1 MGVTFQVLC
10 ILLFTASDFT
20 SITSHIH
27 DWVLFLLWLHL
38 FILSG
43 VISLLFFS
51 SILSTYWPAEFMFQ
65 CHVFLPF
72 CTVYGVLK
80 ARILKWF
87 AIPSPVDHVLSDLST
102 MTHPLWVAYT
112 AWPTVSLSQTR
123 LWSMWSL
130 SQWCQ
135 PIISSSVIPFSSC
148 LQSFLASGSFPMSW
162 HFTSVCQIIGTSA
175 SILPMTI
182 QGWFP
187 LWLTGLISLLSKRL
201 LSVFSSTAVQKHQ
214 FFGTQP
220 ALWPDSVFST
230 WLLGNYSL
238 D

>member
-1 MGVTFQVLC
+1 MLYFCSYQFSQFSHSVVSDSLWPHGLQHTRLLCPSPTPRACSNSCPLSRCCHPTFL
-10 ILLFTASDFT
+10 
-20 SITSHIH
+20 
-27 DWVLFLLWLHL
+27 
-38 FILSG
+38 
-43 VISLLFFS
+43 S
-51 SILSTYWPAEFMFQ
+51 SI
-65 CHVFLPF
+65 
-72 CTVYGVLK
+72 
-80 ARILKWF
+80 
-87 AIPSPVDHVLSDLST
+87 
-102 MTHPLWVAYT
+102 
-112 AWPTVSLSQTR
+112 
-123 LWSMWSL
+123 
-130 SQWCQ
+130 
-135 PIISSSVIPFSSC
+135 IPFSSC
-148 LQSFLASGSFPMSW
+148 LQSFPAPGSFPMSW